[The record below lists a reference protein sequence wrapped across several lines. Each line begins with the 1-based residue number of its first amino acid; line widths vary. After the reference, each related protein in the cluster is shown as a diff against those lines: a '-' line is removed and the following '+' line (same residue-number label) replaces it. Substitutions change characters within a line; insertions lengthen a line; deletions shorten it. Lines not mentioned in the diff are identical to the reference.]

1 MIKKCRDVPL
11 LISRWIDHDLGAD
24 ETVELAS
31 HLSGCEKCLR
41 VWKGYTAQKE
51 IIDASFSEKPLP
63 IEGFAMI
70 TQARKKRISLARS
83 FSRYGFAGIS
93 GVVLGALVVAVGI
106 LFPQQHLQSVAR
118 PGVLLE
124 CTNSAAMCLPF
135 SSIVYYEDFAGSAVH
150 SQFVRVAPQRTV
162 ESEATIASRISS
174 AARYESPLLGDNA
187 GTVSTAA
194 TSDYGDGL

>member
-51 IIDASFSEKPLP
+51 IIEASFS
-63 IEGFAMI
+63 MI
-70 TQARKKRISLARS
+70 TQARKKLISLARS

>member
-1 MIKKCRDVPL
+1 MIRKCRDVPL
-11 LISRWIDHDLGAD
+11 LISRWIDHDLCAD

-31 HLSGCEKCLR
+31 HLSGCDKCLK

-51 IIDASFSEKPLP
+51 LIDASFSEKPLTV
-63 IEGFAMI
+63 EGFAMI
-70 TQARKKRISLARS
+70 TSARKKRIGAARF
-83 FSRYGFAGIS
+83 FSRYGFVGIS
-93 GVVLGALVVAVGI
+93 GVVLGSLVVAMGMF
-106 LFPQQHLQSVAR
+106 FPLQHSQSVAH

-124 CTNSAAMCLPF
+124 CTNTAAMCLPF

-162 ESEATIASRISS
+162 ESEATIVSRISS

-187 GTVSTAA
+187 VAVSRAGTA
-194 TSDYGDGL
+194 DYEDGL